1 MLLFVNCQRASWDG
15 HPSEHLNC
23 FSEKCQVDSHRTAC
37 HILIKIDSN
46 SITCIY
52 VKQLM
57 TSPRLRRAEICSQLP
72 PFNIRSRFRR
82 NDGNTGMRVFSPI
95 IEHLS
100 GRRCEHTLYRYNMY
114 ERNWIY
120 ASSLDLNNWSGRL
133 PNSQRVS
140 RDQDLSGVGVEV
152 HCMCTFHSVSHCSS
166 YRCCTEIDQQLLAF
180 KNSFN
185 PTALYWLINNI
196 CSFERELKTP
206 IEIEKWPVTMSRG
219 ARARRTP

>member
-1 MLLFVNCQRASWDG
+1 MSNSWWPVPVCGGQRFVRNYRHSIYG
-15 HPSEHLNC
+15 
-23 FSEKCQVDSHRTAC
+23 VDSVAMMEILECGSFHRS
-37 HILIKIDSN
+37 L
-46 SITCIY
+46 
-52 VKQLM
+52 
-57 TSPRLRRAEICSQLP
+57 
-72 PFNIRSRFRR
+72 
-82 NDGNTGMRVFSPI
+82 NTWVDVDVST
-95 IEHLS
+95 HY
-100 GRRCEHTLYRYNMY
+100 LYRYNMY